1 MLTWDGVRRYKSQL
15 FRPTGSDRRSMRR
28 DLKFFPPWNGIPID
42 CPSTWDKMLADA
54 MTVRLTLRPE
64 SLDTIVATN
73 LHADIL
79 SDLAGALAGSLS
91 VVLTANIDPERCF
104 LQCSNLLIRSAARS
118 LDRESPT
125 GCDILDRLPDARSS
139 RRNRRSFAPDERH
152 RVRLRRRNRDAGRRR
167 ERDDADGHRCGY

>member
-1 MLTWDGVRRYKSQL
+1 
-15 FRPTGSDRRSMRR
+15 MRR

-54 MTVRLTLRPE
+54 MTVRMTLRPE

-104 LQCSNLLIRSAARS
+104 PSMFEPIHGSA
-118 LDRESPT
+118 
-125 GCDILDRLPDARSS
+125 CDI
-139 RRNRRSFAPDERH
+139 
-152 RVRLRRRNRDAGRRR
+152 AG
-167 ERDDADGHRCGY
+167 